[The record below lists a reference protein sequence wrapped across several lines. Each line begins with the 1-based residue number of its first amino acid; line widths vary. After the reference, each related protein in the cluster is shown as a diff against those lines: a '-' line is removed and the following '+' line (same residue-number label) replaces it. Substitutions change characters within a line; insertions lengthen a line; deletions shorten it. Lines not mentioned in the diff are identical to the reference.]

1 MLPFLALFNNI
12 RILALQNKLLVTGR
26 WTHFNY
32 ESFILCIAARKPFQ
46 FMISSLN
53 LYISGHI
60 SEHLSH
66 PHNWA
71 QLVSAQLFGL
81 QFAAIEPK
89 TVFPPSSGSAD
100 TESHGTGYLAEDIV
114 TKVMKKMIMLS
125 MKP

>member
-1 MLPFLALFNNI
+1 MH
-12 RILALQNKLLVTGR
+12 
-26 WTHFNY
+26 W
-32 ESFILCIAARKPFQ
+32 CRKAF
-46 FMISSLN
+46 SSHDLITN

-89 TVFPPSSGSAD
+89 TVFPPSSGSTD
-100 TESHGTGYLAEDIV
+100 VESHSTGYLAEDTV
-114 TKVMKKMIMLS
+114 TKVIKKMIMLS